1 MPESQ
6 VVAARALRLLEAI
19 SDAFKTSDWEALRTL
34 YHDEARISSVAAGD
48 SILSPDELID
58 VLSRTEGWSYSTD
71 DARTEV
77 LADDAVIVSGIAR
90 QRDEVGTMFFPS
102 AWLLTFHDGLVW
114 RSKAYKSVSAAR
126 AEYGELG
133 LDLGMS

>member
-6 VVAARALRLLEAI
+6 VVVSRTLRLLQAI
-19 SDAFKTSDWEALRTL
+19 SDAFTTQDWAHLRSL

-48 SILSPDELID
+48 RILGPDELIEL
-58 VLSRTEGWSYSTD
+58 LSQAEGWTYSTD

-77 LADDAVIVSGIAR
+77 LGANAVIVSGIAS
-90 QRDEVGTMFFPS
+90 QRDEVGTLFFPS
-102 AWLLTFHDGLVW
+102 AWLLTFYDGLVW
-114 RSKAYKSVSAAR
+114 RSKAYRSVREAR

-133 LDLGMS
+133 LDLGIS